1 VRAARGEIGEEWK
14 LDGKDLLPTM
24 RGEEKG
30 IVHDRLFWRIG
41 NQRAMRQGRWKI
53 TSEGGWHE
61 TPTFAPAESW
71 KLFDL
76 QADPGEKTDLT
87 AKHPDTMKQMRQ
99 VYDAWETLLI
109 KIPLNYADN
118 QPIPQWQ
125 LETKQP

>member
-1 VRAARGEIGEEWK
+1 
-14 LDGKDLLPTM
+14 
-24 RGEEKG
+24 
-30 IVHDRLFWRIG
+30 
-41 NQRAMRQGRWKI
+41 
-53 TSEGGWHE
+53 
-61 TPTFAPAESW
+61 
-71 KLFDL
+71 
-76 QADPGEKTDLT
+76 LT